1 MFDSL
6 GRFVHKK
13 NLPAVI
19 DCFSS
24 LTIIMFSQFLRQNL
38 TRSSNVVG
46 RRLIHVEA
54 KIESLGLAMPNP
66 AVPKGKFVNF
76 VQIDNMVYLSGHLP
90 QVGYSFI
97 N

>member
-13 NLPAVI
+13 YLPVI

-24 LTIIMFSQFLRQNL
+24 LTITMFSQFLRQNL